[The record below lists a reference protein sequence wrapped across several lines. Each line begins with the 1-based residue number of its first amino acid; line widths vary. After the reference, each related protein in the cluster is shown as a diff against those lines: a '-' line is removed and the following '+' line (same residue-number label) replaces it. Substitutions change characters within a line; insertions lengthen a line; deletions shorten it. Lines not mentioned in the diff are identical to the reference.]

1 MTKITEAPLL
11 LRIPMPMKAWLKDR
25 ADANDRSMTA
35 ELKQI
40 IKAVQ
45 NSEQGSVAQ

>member
-1 MTKITEAPLL
+1 MNKITDAPLL
-11 LRIPMPMKAWLKDR
+11 LRMPMPMKAWLKDR

-40 IKAVQ
+40 IKA
-45 NSEQGSVAQ
+45 AQLADHGKAIQ